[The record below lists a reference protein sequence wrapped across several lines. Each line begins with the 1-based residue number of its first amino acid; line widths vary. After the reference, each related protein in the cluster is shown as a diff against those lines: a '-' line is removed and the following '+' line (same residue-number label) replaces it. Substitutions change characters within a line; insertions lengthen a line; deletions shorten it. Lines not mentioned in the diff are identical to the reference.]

1 VRMPAA
7 DEPADFGRWVS
18 LLFSTLLTFAF
29 IVGFSGARFAA
40 FGPVWPAPSAG
51 RELPADL
58 IYRASIRGVVK
69 IISCE
74 PRAAAGLQAPSSS
87 GSGFVVDRRGT
98 ILTNAHVVT
107 PGGMSVRRVL
117 VIVLDRSG
125 SERRVN
131 GTVMGTDAATDVAVV
146 HVEARGLDLDALPLG
161 KASDLAVGDRVYA
174 IGNPL
179 DYDFSMTA
187 GIVSALH
194 RVVRGPGNAA
204 IGEAIQTDAAV
215 NSGDS
220 GGPLLDAAG
229 RVVGIN
235 EQIATEETGGSG
247 NIGLAF
253 AVPIEAGVDVL
264 RQLSRT
270 GRVRHPWLGIE
281 GLTIT
286 PELVSLLK
294 LKVETGV
301 LLVAVSPEGPAER
314 AGLRGGSRAV
324 RVSGRTI
331 SAGGDIVTA
340 INGRRITGMADV
352 VNLVQAGTPGSI
364 VAVTYARGDAE
375 GSTHVTLGVQPSLP

>member
-1 VRMPAA
+1 MPTA
-7 DEPADFGRWVS
+7 DEPADFGRWAS
-18 LLFSTLLTFAF
+18 LLFVTVLTFALV
-29 IVGFSGARFAA
+29 VGLSGPRFNFFSPAA
-40 FGPVWPAPSAG
+40 TAPSAG
-51 RELPADL
+51 WELPADQ

-69 IISCE
+69 IVAYE
-74 PRAAAGLQAPSSS
+74 PQAASALPAPSSN

-125 SERRVN
+125 AERHVS
-131 GTVMGTDAATDVAVV
+131 GIVLGTDAATDVAVV
-146 HVEARGLDLDALPLG
+146 RVEAPGLDLAALPLG

-179 DYDFSMTA
+179 DYNFSMTS

-194 RVVRGPGNAA
+194 RMVRGPGGAA
-204 IGEAIQTDAAV
+204 IGEAIQTDAAI
-215 NSGDS
+215 NAGDS

-235 EQIATEETGGSG
+235 EQIAMEETGGSG

-264 RQLSRT
+264 RQISRT
-270 GRVRHPWLGIE
+270 GDVRHPWLGIE

-301 LLVAVSPEGPAER
+301 LLVGVSPKGPSER

-324 RVSGRTI
+324 RVPGRI
-331 SAGGDIVTA
+331 IYAGGDIITT

-352 VNLVQAGTPGSI
+352 VNLMQAATPGSI
-364 VAVTYARGDAE
+364 VAVTYLRGDAE
-375 GSTHVTLGVQPSLP
+375 GSTHVTLGVQPTEQ

>member
-7 DEPADFGRWVS
+7 DDPADFGRWAS
-18 LLFSTLLTFAF
+18 LLFSTALLFAL
-29 IVGFSGARFAA
+29 VAGFSGARFAT
-40 FGPVWPAPSAG
+40 FGPVGPAPSAG

-69 IISCE
+69 IISSE
-74 PRAAAGLQAPSSS
+74 PRAASGLQAPSSS

-107 PGGMSVRRVL
+107 PGGMSVRRVI
-117 VIVLDRSG
+117 VTVLDRSG
-125 SERRVN
+125 AERHIN
-131 GTVMGTDAATDVAVV
+131 GTVLGTDAATDVAVV
-146 HVEARGLDLDALPLG
+146 HVEARGLDLAALPLG
-161 KASDLAVGDRVYA
+161 RASDLAVGDRVYA

-179 DYDFSMTA
+179 DYDFSMTS

-194 RVVRGPGNAA
+194 RVVRGPGDAA

-220 GGPLLDAAG
+220 GGPLLDASG

-270 GRVRHPWLGIE
+270 GDVRHPWLGIE
-281 GLTIT
+281 GLTIN
-286 PELVSLLK
+286 PELVSLLG

-301 LLVAVSPEGPAER
+301 LLVTVSPDGPAER
-314 AGLRGGSRAV
+314 AGLRGGGRAV

-331 SAGGDIVTA
+331 SAGGDIVTT
-340 INGRRITGMADV
+340 INGHRITGMAEV
-352 VNLVQAGTPGSI
+352 VNLMQAGTPGSI
-364 VAVTYARGDAE
+364 VAVTYVRGDSE
-375 GSTHVTLGVQPSLP
+375 GSTHVTLGVQPSGQ

>member
-1 VRMPAA
+1 MKPQSLSEPWPSSVVVPLMVFLMVVAFVLLFGTGGAA
-7 DEPADFGRWVS
+7 TSAVQPDTAASPAD
-18 LLFSTLLTFAF
+18 
-29 IVGFSGARFAA
+29 
-40 FGPVWPAPSAG
+40 
-51 RELPADL
+51 
-58 IYRASIRGVVK
+58 IYRESIRGVVK
-69 IISCE
+69 IIAYE
-74 PRAAAGLQAPSSS
+74 PQAASARPAPSST

-125 SERRVN
+125 AERRLN
-131 GTVMGTDAATDVAVV
+131 GTVLGTDAATDVAVV
-146 HVEARGLDLDALPLG
+146 HVEARGLDLAALPLG
-161 KASDLAVGDRVYA
+161 QASDLAVGDRVYA

-179 DYDFSMTA
+179 DYNFSMTS

-194 RVVRGPGNAA
+194 RVVRGPANAA
-204 IGEAIQTDAAV
+204 IGEVIQTDAAI

-264 RQLSRT
+264 RQLAST
-270 GRVRHPWLGIE
+270 GDVRHPWLGIE

-301 LLVAVSPEGPAER
+301 LLVGVSPEGPSER

-324 RVSGRTI
+324 RVPGRI
-331 SAGGDIVTA
+331 IYAGGDIVTT

-352 VNLVQAGTPGSI
+352 VNLMQAATPGSI
-364 VAVTYARGDAE
+364 VAVTYVRGDAE
-375 GSTHVTLGVQPSLP
+375 GSTHVTLGVQPSAQ